1 MALVIHDRERAGN
14 VFVGEALF
22 VAALLRCV
30 QHDFAALGLL
40 VGVGCYSNP
49 PIDGV
54 KSILLV
60 GIGTCKI
67 SVGTSGERI
76 PNTSFSK
83 QGHRYGAVYQLSH
96 DGPPGTLRVYAMERR
111 ADK

>member
-1 MALVIHDRERAGN
+1 MGSLQQTLQRYAPLWSSVALVIHDRERAGN

-54 KSILLV
+54 NHCLE
-60 GIGTCKI
+60 T
-67 SVGTSGERI
+67 
-76 PNTSFSK
+76 
-83 QGHRYGAVYQLSH
+83 
-96 DGPPGTLRVYAMERR
+96 
-111 ADK
+111 